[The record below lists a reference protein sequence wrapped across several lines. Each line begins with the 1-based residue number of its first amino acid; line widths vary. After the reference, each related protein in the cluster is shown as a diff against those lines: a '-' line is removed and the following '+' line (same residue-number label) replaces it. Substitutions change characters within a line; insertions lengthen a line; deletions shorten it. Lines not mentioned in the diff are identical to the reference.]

1 MRTKSSWL
9 IVAVV
14 ALPAMAGCDK
24 KSNDTHGATTTTA
37 STAAGGTIK
46 LGQTM
51 PFSGPASAYGVIGR
65 THAAYFKMVNEEK
78 GGVNGRKI
86 ELVSLDDGYNPA
98 KTVEQT
104 RKLVE
109 SENILADFGSVGTAP
124 AGAVHAYLNERKV
137 PQIFVST
144 GGEKWADPK
153 FPWTIGW
160 QPSYRAE
167 AKMYGKYID
176 ETKPGAKVCMLYQN
190 DDFGK
195 DFLAGLKEAFGNDY
209 DKKMVKTVSYEV
221 TDPTVDSQITS
232 LQASGCDAV
241 ILGATP
247 KFAAQAIRKVFDL
260 GWKPLEILA
269 NVSVSITSVLKPAGL
284 DKSTGLVT
292 GAYLKDPSDP
302 KLASDPGL
310 ADYRAFMKKYMPE
323 SDVNDANSVYAFGQ
337 GITMVKVLEQCGA
350 DVTRENI
357 MKQALALVD
366 VPAQVTLTGIDIT
379 TGPTDFHPIAKM
391 QLARFNGT
399 SFELFGR
406 VLSSE

>member
-1 MRTKSSWL
+1 LRTR
-9 IVAVV
+9 
-14 ALPAMAGCDK
+14 P
-24 KSNDTHGATTTTA
+24 
-37 STAAGGTIK
+37 
-46 LGQTM
+46 
-51 PFSGPASAYGVIGR
+51 P
-65 THAAYFKMVNEEK
+65 
-78 GGVNGRKI
+78 
-86 ELVSLDDGYNPA
+86 LDDGYNPA

-124 AGAVHAYLNERKV
+124 AGAVHAYLKEKRV

-167 AKMYGKYID
+167 AKLYGKYID

-195 DFLAGLKEAFGNDY
+195 DLLAGLKEAFGNDY

-260 GWKPLEILA
+260 GSKPLEILA

-284 DKSTGLVT
+284 DKSTGIVT

-337 GITMVKVLEQCGA
+337 GITMVKVLGQCGA

-357 MKQALALVD
+357 MKQALALND
-366 VPAQVTLTGIDIT
+366 VPAQVTLPGIDIT
-379 TGPTDFHPIAKM
+379 TGPAALSLIAKM

-399 SFELFGR
+399 SFELFGK